1 MLAGDSDWRSSTRSW
16 RWRRLEHVLLVL
28 AAWLSAGA
36 RAGAAEPS
44 SAARD
49 AFAEGTRL
57 VKEQRWAEALG
68 AFEHA
73 QSQRPHATTAF
84 NIGFCLRALGR
95 YTAAA
100 TRFREALRREEE
112 SHELGPTLAEQ
123 ARLFEVEAAST
134 IGRVAFVVTPADAAV
149 AIDGRSL
156 EASAHHDAVALGE
169 PAPSGTP
176 LSSGRAVVELDP
188 GRHLVALT
196 HQGFSR
202 VVVPLDVRVGATL
215 FVDRTEWSVRR
226 FLDAGGVALDLPPS
240 AGGGATCANASMP
253 SAPAT
258 CMTPIEAERIC
269 RAAGGRLPTFHEL
282 SFLIGGLRNQRY
294 PWGSDTPSC
303 NDAVIERFE
312 VEGAGQRCSSA
323 NLGGFPVGPVPASEP
338 YGRDVL
344 TLPGGDAILH
354 LVGNVSEIVRGTDQ
368 FLCRT
373 TSSVMD
379 DPRCSTNVWTQMGG
393 SYLILRGADS
403 VAATMATGDAKI
415 TTGFRCVYDA
425 PRATRS
431 RMAQDFPL

>member
-1 MLAGDSDWRSSTRSW
+1 MFRSGRSGRPSKTSTVEAIVILPE
-16 RWRRLEHVLLVL
+16 RRARTELLVTL
-28 AAWLSAGA
+28 RTRDVGI
-36 RAGAAEPS
+36 
-44 SAARD
+44 ARD
-49 AFAEGTRL
+49 LEKAQLAEVDSHPPSLVGMFGAEARVGCEGTAPDGASCASGGSFWAQLNSDDTYEQL
-57 VKEQRWAEALG
+57 V
-68 AFEHA
+68 
-73 QSQRPHATTAF
+73 
-84 NIGFCLRALGR
+84 
-95 YTAAA
+95 
-100 TRFREALRREEE
+100 
-112 SHELGPTLAEQ
+112 TLSP
-123 ARLFEVEAAST
+123 F
-134 IGRVAFVVTPADAAV
+134 
-149 AIDGRSL
+149 
-156 EASAHHDAVALGE
+156 
-169 PAPSGTP
+169 
-176 LSSGRAVVELDP
+176 
-188 GRHLVALT
+188 
-196 HQGFSR
+196 
-202 VVVPLDVRVGATL
+202 

-269 RAAGGRLPTFHEL
+269 RAAGGRLPTFHEF